1 MLLAECK
8 AKSEG
13 LEEAVD
19 AVVGEDAAPCVTVTV
34 PDGEDSRLTL
44 GRGLKEEDTEE
55 DTESVA

>member
-1 MLLAECK
+1 MLLAEGD
-8 AKSEG
+8 ARAEG

-34 PDGEDSRLTL
+34 PDRLEIRLTL